1 MSRILIADDQSDVLE
16 ALRLLL
22 KAEGYEIETA
32 SSPAAILRAVEDREF
47 DAALMDLNYTRDTT
61 SGREGL
67 DLLSRLQ
74 AIDSTLPAIVMTA
87 WGSVDLAVLRTL
99 DPELTSAGRLALDAV
114 FRGPLEKPEV
124 FGRAEIQNGS
134 LYVTGL
140 PNGLDKINAVAFLY
154 RDRATLDRFS
164 AESGGGKV
172 MVTGFVGFGAPLTY
186 YLQAR
191 AEQVRYRDPT
201 GASVTANAALSLT
214 GTSERSVL
222 GGEATITRIS
232 FNPQTDLGALLAA
245 SALPAPPPSRPGL
258 FTQGIR
264 FDVRVRTA
272 PQARLETAL
281 TRGLQAEADL
291 RLRGDPVRPVVLGR
305 VLVNQ
310 GEVLFFGNKYTIDS
324 GEINFVNPGRIEPI
338 VKLDL
343 QTKVRGVDVT
353 LTLSGPITKMSVT
366 YRSDP
371 PLQLADIVGLLATGR
386 EPASAPGLVG
396 ARSAQSQSWEQAG
409 AGALMSQ
416 AIASPLAGR
425 LQRFFGVSRLKID
438 PTISGTTGT
447 PEARVTL
454 EQQLSPTLTFTYIT
468 NLTRAEQQT
477 VRVEWGFTKD
487 WSAVALREENGLF
500 GLDFLYKKRFK

>member
-1 MSRILIADDQSDVLE
+1 
-16 ALRLLL
+16 
-22 KAEGYEIETA
+22 
-32 SSPAAILRAVEDREF
+32 
-47 DAALMDLNYTRDTT
+47 
-61 SGREGL
+61 
-67 DLLSRLQ
+67 
-74 AIDSTLPAIVMTA
+74 
-87 WGSVDLAVLRTL
+87 
-99 DPELTSAGRLALDAV
+99 
-114 FRGPLEKPEV
+114 
-124 FGRAEIQNGS
+124 
-134 LYVTGL
+134 
-140 PNGLDKINAVAFLY
+140 VAFLY

-164 AESGGGKV
+164 AECGGGKV
-172 MVTGFVGFGAPLTY
+172 AVSGFVGFGSPFTY
-186 YLQAR
+186 YLQAH

-201 GASVTANAALSLT
+201 GASVTANAALNLT

-222 GGEATITRIS
+222 GGEALITRIN
-232 FNPQTDLGALLAA
+232 FNPQTDLGSLLAA
-245 SALPAPPPSRPGL
+245 TAQPAPPPSRPGM

-291 RLRGDPVRPVVLGR
+291 RLRGDPARPAVLGR
-305 VLVNQ
+305 VTVSQ
-310 GEVLFFGNKYTIDS
+310 GEVLFFGNRYTIDS
-324 GEINFVNPGRIEPI
+324 GEIDFVNPARIEPV

-343 QTKVRGVDVT
+343 QTKVRSVDVT
-353 LTLSGPITKMSVT
+353 LTLSGPITKMNVT

-396 ARSAQSQSWEQAG
+396 ARTAQSQSWEQAG
-409 AGALMSQ
+409 ASALMGQ

-477 VRVEWGFTKD
+477 MRVEWGLTKD
-487 WSAVALREENGLF
+487 WSVVGLREENGLF
-500 GLDFLYKKRFK
+500 GVDFLYRKRFK